1 MAPMPD
7 REETE
12 SVLAP
17 LGLHRPSELIYR
29 ACYAPVDLAGL
40 LETAENRSRIRRL
53 SVPQLY
59 FGLKE
64 LGEHQVHALLPHIT
78 ETQWQGVLDLDLW
91 NRDRANAG
99 KFLFWAG
106 QIIQAENPVAAKIV
120 RGTDRQLLELWFK
133 RRIRIEEIV
142 EDDPGLAPK
151 GDFMETPD
159 RSFLVHLPRN
169 PEESRLARGLL
180 LKLYELGPE
189 ETSLWIQE
197 SRYRTSIELEESA
210 YQNRKR
216 RIEVMGFQDYFD
228 ALDVYTYLPHG
239 TPLPEKIRDKLR
251 VVGTLPAPVAR
262 MKSGPLLLFQA
273 LAAFARPHELEPLME
288 ELFFV
293 CNKILS
299 ADRTPP
305 NRTSRVKRAI
315 RKALSGINLGLEIW
329 AEGDL
334 NRARDGLRRHYLQSF
349 FHTGYSRLVELRDR
363 AREIRAQVPLEPG
376 SPLDDALAEL
386 ARNYPLLLVEIRE
399 KRRRRFLK
407 NTADLERANRYLGG
421 GSRRDEE
428 MRIEKSSPTGRWPA
442 ASGGK

>member
-1 MAPMPD
+1 MTD
-7 REETE
+7 GERTE
-12 SVLAP
+12 SALASA
-17 LGLHRPSELIYR
+17 GLRRPSELIYR
-29 ACYAPVDLAGL
+29 TCYAPVDLAGL
-40 LETAENRSRIRRL
+40 LATAENRSRIRRL

-64 LGEHQVHALLPHIT
+64 LGEHQIQALLPHIT
-78 ETQWQGVLDLDLW
+78 EKQWQGILDLDLW

-120 RGTDRQLLELWFK
+120 RGTDRQLLELWLK

-142 EDDPGLAPK
+142 EDDPGPAPE

-159 RSFLVHLPRN
+159 RSYLVHLPNN
-169 PEESRLARGLL
+169 PDESLLARGLL

-189 ETSLWIQE
+189 ETRLWIQE
-197 SRYRTSIELEESA
+197 SRYRTSIELEETA

-216 RIEVMGFQDYFD
+216 RIEDMGFQDYFD
-228 ALDVYTYLPHG
+228 ALDVYTFLPPG
-239 TPLPEKIRDKLR
+239 TPLPEKMQDRLR
-251 VVGTLPAPVAR
+251 AVGTLPAPVAR

-273 LAAFARPHELEPLME
+273 MAAFARPHELEPLME

-293 CNKILS
+293 CNKILT

-305 NRTSRVKRAI
+305 NRASRVKGAI
-315 RKALSGINLGLEIW
+315 RKALSGINLGLEVW
-329 AEGDL
+329 SGGDL

-363 AREIRAQVPLEPG
+363 AREIRTRDFLEVG
-376 SPLDDALAEL
+376 SLLDDALAEL
-386 ARNYPLLLVEIRE
+386 SRNYPLLLVEIRG

-407 NTADLERANRYLGG
+407 NRSDLERADRYLQ
-421 GSRRDEE
+421 
-428 MRIEKSSPTGRWPA
+428 A
-442 ASGGK
+442 AQEA

>member
-1 MAPMPD
+1 MTLVTDQTPA
-7 REETE
+7 E
-12 SVLAP
+12 SNLASA
-17 LGLHRPSELIYR
+17 GLRRPSELIYR

-40 LETAENRSRIRRL
+40 LATAENRSRIRRL
-53 SVPQLY
+53 SVSQLY

-64 LGEHQVHALLPHIT
+64 LGEHQIQALLPHIT
-78 ETQWQGVLDLDLW
+78 EAQWQGVLDLDLW

-99 KFLFWAG
+99 KFLFWAA

-142 EDDPGLAPK
+142 EDDPGPAPK

-159 RSFLVHLPRN
+159 RSYLIELPGN
-169 PEESRLARGLL
+169 PEESRLARALL

-189 ETSLWIQE
+189 ETRLWIQE
-197 SRYRTSIELEESA
+197 SRYRTSIELEETA

-216 RIEVMGFQDYFD
+216 RIEDMGFQDYFE
-228 ALDVYTYLPHG
+228 ALDVYTYLPLG
-239 TPLPEKIRDKLR
+239 TPLPEKMGDKLR
-251 VVGTLPAPVAR
+251 AVGTLPATVAR
-262 MKSGPLLLFQA
+262 MKQGPLLLFQA
-273 LAAFARPHELEPLME
+273 MAAFARPHELEPLME

-315 RKALSGINLGLEIW
+315 RKALTGVNLGLEVW
-329 AEGDL
+329 SGGDL
-334 NRARDGLRRHYLQSF
+334 NRARDGLGRHYLQSF
-349 FHTGYSRLVELRDR
+349 FHTGYSRLMELRDR
-363 AREIRAQVPLEPG
+363 ARRIRARDSLEAG
-376 SPLDDALAEL
+376 SPLADALAEL
-386 ARNYPLLLVEIRE
+386 SRNYPLLLVEIRG

-407 NTADLERANRYLGG
+407 NRSDLERADRYLEAA
-421 GSRRDEE
+421 EE
-428 MRIEKSSPTGRWPA
+428 A
-442 ASGGK
+442 

>member
-1 MAPMPD
+1 MGPVPD
-7 REETE
+7 REGNETALA
-12 SVLAP
+12 SV
-17 LGLHRPSELIYR
+17 GLHRPSELIYR
-29 ACYAPVDLAGL
+29 ICYAPVDLAGL

-64 LGEHQVHALLPHIT
+64 LGEHQVQALLPHIS
-78 ETQWQGVLDLDLW
+78 ETQWQGLLDLDLW

-106 QIIQAENPVAAKIV
+106 QIIQAENPVARKIV
-120 RGTDRQLLELWFK
+120 RGTDRQLLELWLK

-142 EDDPGLAPK
+142 DDDPGPAPK
-151 GDFMETPD
+151 GDFVETPD
-159 RSFLVHLPRN
+159 RSYLVHLPRN
-169 PEESRLARGLL
+169 PEESRLARSLI

-189 ETSLWIQE
+189 EIRLWIQE
-197 SRYRTSIELEESA
+197 SRYRTSIELEETA

-216 RIEVMGFQDYFD
+216 RIEDLGFQDYFD
-228 ALDVYTYLPHG
+228 AVEVYAYPPPG
-239 TPLPEKIRDKLR
+239 TPLPEKSRDKLR
-251 VVGTLPAPVAR
+251 AVGTLPAPVAR
-262 MKSGPLLLFQA
+262 MKAGPLLLFQA

-315 RKALSGINLGLEIW
+315 RKALSGINLGLEVW
-329 AEGDL
+329 SEGDL

-363 AREIRAQVPLEPG
+363 AREIRKQGQLEVG
-376 SPLDDALAEL
+376 SPLGDALSEL
-386 ARNYPLLLVEIRE
+386 ARHYPLLLVEIRG

-407 NTADLERANRYLGG
+407 NRPDLDRANRYL
-421 GSRRDEE
+421 E
-428 MRIEKSSPTGRWPA
+428 A
-442 ASGGK
+442 AAEA

>member
-1 MAPMPD
+1 MTLVTDQVPA
-7 REETE
+7 E
-12 SVLAP
+12 SNLASA
-17 LGLHRPSELIYR
+17 GLRRPSELIYR
-29 ACYAPVDLAGL
+29 TCYAPVDLAGL

-64 LGEHQVHALLPHIT
+64 LGEHQVQALLPHIT
-78 ETQWQGVLDLDLW
+78 EEQWQGVLDLDLW

-106 QIIQAENPVAAKIV
+106 QIIQVENPVAAKIV
-120 RGTDRQLLELWFK
+120 RGTDRQLLELWLK
-133 RRIRIEEIV
+133 RRIRFEEIV
-142 EDDPGLAPK
+142 DDDPGPAPK

-159 RSFLVHLPRN
+159 RSYLVQLPGN
-169 PEESRLARGLL
+169 PEESRLARALL

-189 ETSLWIQE
+189 ETRLWIQE
-197 SRYRTSIELEESA
+197 SRYRTSIELEETA

-216 RIEVMGFQDYFD
+216 RIEDLGFQDYFD
-228 ALDVYTYLPHG
+228 ALDVYTYLPPG
-239 TPLPEKIRDKLR
+239 TPLPEKMRDKLR
-251 VVGTLPAPVAR
+251 AVGTLPATVAR
-262 MKSGPLLLFQA
+262 MKQGPLLLFQA
-273 LAAFARPHELEPLME
+273 MAAFVRPHELEPLME

-315 RKALSGINLGLEIW
+315 RKALTGINLGLEVW

-334 NRARDGLRRHYLQSF
+334 DRARDGLGRHYLQSF

-363 AREIRAQVPLEPG
+363 ARKIRARHSLEAG

-386 ARNYPLLLVEIRE
+386 SRNYPLLLVEIRG

-407 NTADLERANRYLGG
+407 NRSDLERADRYM
-421 GSRRDEE
+421 E
-428 MRIEKSSPTGRWPA
+428 A
-442 ASGGK
+442 AQKA

>member
-1 MAPMPD
+1 MAPVPD
-7 REETE
+7 REESE
-12 SVLAP
+12 STLAS

-29 ACYAPVDLAGL
+29 TCYAPVDLAGL

-53 SVPQLY
+53 SVPQIY

-64 LGEHQVHALLPHIT
+64 LGEHQIQALLPHIT

-120 RGTDRQLLELWFK
+120 RGTDRQLLELWLK

-142 EDDPGLAPK
+142 EDDPGPAPK

-159 RSFLVHLPRN
+159 RAYLVHLPNN
-169 PEESRLARGLL
+169 PDESRLARGLL

-189 ETSLWIQE
+189 ETQLWIQE
-197 SRYRTSIELEESA
+197 SRYRTSIELEEAA

-216 RIEVMGFQDYFD
+216 RIEEMGFQDYFD
-228 ALDVYTYLPHG
+228 ALDVYTYLPQG

-251 VVGTLPAPVAR
+251 AVGTLPAPVAR

-407 NTADLERANRYLGG
+407 NTADLERASGYLAAAA
-421 GSRRDEE
+421 EE
-428 MRIEKSSPTGRWPA
+428 TRK
-442 ASGGK
+442 

>member
-1 MAPMPD
+1 MTHVTDQDPKASALA
-7 REETE
+7 
-12 SVLAP
+12 SV
-17 LGLHRPSELIYR
+17 GLRRPSELIYR
-29 ACYAPVDLAGL
+29 TCYAPVDLAGL

-64 LGEHQVHALLPHIT
+64 LGEHRIQALLPHIT
-78 ETQWQGVLDLDLW
+78 EAQWQGVLDLDLW

-99 KFLFWAG
+99 KFLFWAA
-106 QIIQAENPVAAKIV
+106 QIVQTENPVAAKIV
-120 RGTDRQLLELWFK
+120 RGTDRQLLELWLK

-142 EDDPGLAPK
+142 DDDPGPAPD

-159 RSFLVHLPRN
+159 RSYLIQLPRN
-169 PEESRLARGLL
+169 PEESRLARALL

-189 ETSLWIQE
+189 ETRLWIQE
-197 SRYRTSIELEESA
+197 SRYRTSIELEEAA

-216 RIEVMGFQDYFD
+216 RIEDLGFQDYFD
-228 ALDVYTYLPHG
+228 ALDVYAYLPPG
-239 TPLPEKIRDKLR
+239 TPLPEKMRDQLR
-251 VVGTLPAPVAR
+251 AVGTLPAPVAR
-262 MKSGPLLLFQA
+262 MKQGPLLLFQA
-273 LAAFARPHELEPLME
+273 MAAFARPHELEPLLE

-299 ADRTPP
+299 ADLIPP

-315 RKALSGINLGLEIW
+315 RKALTGINLGLEVW

-334 NRARDGLRRHYLQSF
+334 NRARDGLGRHYLQSF

-363 AREIRAQVPLEPG
+363 ARKIRARDSLEAG
-376 SPLDDALAEL
+376 SPLADALAEL
-386 ARNYPLLLVEIRE
+386 SRNYPLLLVEIRK

-407 NTADLERANRYLGG
+407 NRSDLERADRYLG
-421 GSRRDEE
+421 
-428 MRIEKSSPTGRWPA
+428 A
-442 ASGGK
+442 AQEP

>member
-1 MAPMPD
+1 MNSVPD
-7 REETE
+7 RERTE
-12 SVLAP
+12 SALASV
-17 LGLHRPSELIYR
+17 GLHRPSELIYR
-29 ACYAPVDLAGL
+29 TCYAPVDLAGL
-40 LETAENRSRIRRL
+40 METAENRSRIRRL

-64 LGEHQVHALLPHIT
+64 LGEHQIQALLPHIS

-106 QIIQAENPVAAKIV
+106 QIIQAENPVARKIV
-120 RGTDRQLLELWFK
+120 RGTDRQLLELWLK

-142 EDDPGLAPK
+142 DDDPGPAPK

-159 RSFLVHLPRN
+159 RSYLVQLPRN
-169 PEESRLARGLL
+169 PEESRLARSLI

-189 ETSLWIQE
+189 EIRLWIQE
-197 SRYRTSIELEESA
+197 SRYRTSIELEETA

-216 RIEVMGFQDYFD
+216 RIEDMGFQDYFD
-228 ALDVYTYLPHG
+228 AVEVYAFPPPG
-239 TPLPEKIRDKLR
+239 TPLPEKSRDKLR
-251 VVGTLPAPVAR
+251 AVGTLPAPVAR
-262 MKSGPLLLFQA
+262 MKAGPLLLFQA

-315 RKALSGINLGLEIW
+315 RKALSGINLGLEVW
-329 AEGDL
+329 SEGDL

-349 FHTGYSRLVELRDR
+349 FQQGYSRLAELRDQARKIR
-363 AREIRAQVPLEPG
+363 ARDFLEPG

-386 ARNYPLLLVEIRE
+386 ARDYPLLLVEIRG

-407 NTADLERANRYLGG
+407 NSSDLDRANRYL
-421 GSRRDEE
+421 E
-428 MRIEKSSPTGRWPA
+428 A
-442 ASGGK
+442 AAEA

>member
-1 MAPMPD
+1 MNSVPD
-7 REETE
+7 RERTE
-12 SVLAP
+12 SALASV
-17 LGLHRPSELIYR
+17 GLHRPSELIYR
-29 ACYAPVDLAGL
+29 TCYAPVDLAGL
-40 LETAENRSRIRRL
+40 METAENRSRIRRL

-64 LGEHQVHALLPHIT
+64 LGEHQIQALLPHIS

-106 QIIQAENPVAAKIV
+106 QIIQAENPVARKIV
-120 RGTDRQLLELWFK
+120 RGTDRQLLELWLK
-133 RRIRIEEIV
+133 RRIGIEEIV
-142 EDDPGLAPK
+142 DDDPGPAPK

-159 RSFLVHLPRN
+159 RSYLVQLPRN
-169 PEESRLARGLL
+169 PEESRLARSLI

-189 ETSLWIQE
+189 EIRLWIQE
-197 SRYRTSIELEESA
+197 SRYRTSIELEETA

-216 RIEVMGFQDYFD
+216 RIEDLGFQDYFD
-228 ALDVYTYLPHG
+228 AVEVYAYPPPG
-239 TPLPEKIRDKLR
+239 TPLPEKSRDKLR
-251 VVGTLPAPVAR
+251 AVGTLPAPVAR
-262 MKSGPLLLFQA
+262 MKAGPLLLFQA

-315 RKALSGINLGLEIW
+315 RKALSGINLGLEVW
-329 AEGDL
+329 SEGDL
-334 NRARDGLRRHYLQSF
+334 NRARDGLRRHYLQTF
-349 FHTGYSRLVELRDR
+349 FQQGYSRLAELRDR
-363 AREIRAQVPLEPG
+363 ARKIRARDFLEPG

-386 ARNYPLLLVEIRE
+386 ARNYPLLLVEIRG

-407 NTADLERANRYLGG
+407 NSSDLDRANRYL
-421 GSRRDEE
+421 E
-428 MRIEKSSPTGRWPA
+428 A
-442 ASGGK
+442 AAEA